1 MRVGLIGIGKMG
13 FAILGG
19 LLEVL
24 PTEDVLACDISQER
38 RRLAEELGVRVFSD
52 GRDLVREVDL
62 LVLAVKPKEAPGVLR
77 DLSVLLDD
85 SRAVLSIVAGLGT
98 PKISQLLGNRGR
110 ILRMMPNLPLSV
122 REGAMAL
129 CVGPRA
135 RRDDV
140 EEVKRLFS
148 SLGEVIEIPEELMDA
163 VTGLSGSGP
172 AFFSLFIEAMTEAGV
187 RLGLRREDAL
197 RLSAQT
203 ALGTAK
209 MILQGKHP
217 SLLREEVT
225 SPAGTTAE
233 GLSVL
238 EAEGVRGAINEA
250 IWASARRAR
259 ELSDG

>member
-1 MRVGLIGIGKMG
+1 MIGIGKMG
-13 FAILGG
+13 LAILKG

-24 PTEDVLACDISQER
+24 SREEVLACDVLEER
-38 RRLAEELGVRVFSD
+38 RRLAGELGVRAFPD
-52 GRDLVREVDL
+52 GRDLVGESDL
-62 LVLAVKPKEAPGVLR
+62 LILAVKPKEAPGVLR
-77 DLSVLLDD
+77 DLSALLDD
-85 SRAVLSIVAGLGT
+85 SKVILSIVAGLGT
-98 PKISQLLGNRGR
+98 SKISQLLDHRGR
-110 ILRMMPNLPLSV
+110 ILRMMPNLLLSV

-129 CVGPRA
+129 CAGPRA

-140 EEVKRLFS
+140 EEVRRLFS
-148 SLGEVIEIPEELMDA
+148 SLGEVIEVPEELMDA

-209 MILQGKHP
+209 MVLQGKHP

-238 EAEGVRGAINEA
+238 EAEGVRGAIIEA

-259 ELSDG
+259 ELSNE